1 MMQVLT
7 LAKKDQPETEEQRQH
22 AETANNNDGTAAE
35 PFAAAHEGP
44 LAAGEAS
51 SRSDGQDDRKSG
63 VAILSQLLGNTA
75 SDLDL
80 EIARLKAQ
88 REEMKKSKKRC
99 AAELKNTE
107 RKRTR
112 LKNRAKL
119 LSTNDLLE
127 VCAMRSRS
135 KEVKETKAK
144 AQAQEPVP
152 AAAGVSKKQDCL
164 VPQVH
169 VVNTPNRL
177 CVLQVTLVRKQP
189 WH

>member
-22 AETANNNDGTAAE
+22 AVTANNERCTVAD
-35 PFAAAHEGP
+35 PFAATHDGP

-51 SRSDGQDDRKSG
+51 SRSDGQDDTKGG
-63 VAILSQLLGNTA
+63 VAMLSQLLGSTA

-80 EIARLKAQ
+80 EITRLKAQ
-88 REEMKKSKKRC
+88 REDMKKQKKRC

-127 VCAMRSRS
+127 VYAMRCRS
-135 KEVKETKAK
+135 EEVKETKTK

-152 AAAGVSKKQDCL
+152 AAAGVSKK
-164 VPQVH
+164 
-169 VVNTPNRL
+169 
-177 CVLQVTLVRKQP
+177 
-189 WH
+189 

>member
-88 REEMKKSKKRC
+88 REEMKKNKTLASARI
-99 AAELKNTE
+99 
-107 RKRTR
+107 R
-112 LKNRAKL
+112 
-119 LSTNDLLE
+119 
-127 VCAMRSRS
+127 
-135 KEVKETKAK
+135 VKEDKMAK
-144 AQAQEPVP
+144 EAT
-152 AAAGVSKKQDCL
+152 SKM
-164 VPQVH
+164 
-169 VVNTPNRL
+169 
-177 CVLQVTLVRKQP
+177 
-189 WH
+189 

>member
-51 SRSDGQDDRKSG
+51 SRSDGQDDPKSG

-119 LSTNDLLE
+119 LSTKRL
-127 VCAMRSRS
+127 
-135 KEVKETKAK
+135 
-144 AQAQEPVP
+144 
-152 AAAGVSKKQDCL
+152 AGGVR
-164 VPQVH
+164 H
-169 VVNTPNRL
+169 A
-177 CVLQVTLVRKQP
+177 LQVQRGKGDEGQGAGAGTRARSCRSEQKVG
-189 WH
+189 

>member
-22 AETANNNDGTAAE
+22 AETANNKDGTAAE

-127 VCAMRSRS
+127 VYAMRSRS

-152 AAAGVSKKQDCL
+152 TAAGVSKK
-164 VPQVH
+164 
-169 VVNTPNRL
+169 
-177 CVLQVTLVRKQP
+177 
-189 WH
+189 